1 MPPGHS
7 FDQAGR
13 GRGFAVALAKPD
25 NGATMVLFLKAFVIG
40 LSIAAPVGPI
50 GVLCIRRTLV
60 FGRGVGFASGLG
72 AATADAFYGAV
83 AAFGL
88 TFVQR
93 FFVQNA
99 RPLHLIGG
107 GVLLLIGLRTMLAKR
122 DAVVIPGDGAP
133 RVAGLLP
140 AYASTLLLTITN
152 PMTIISFAAVF
163 AVIAPAGGLDSG
175 SAAVTVAGVFSG
187 SAAWWLVLSAGVGAV
202 RRAAGATLLG
212 WVGRLSGGVIAGFG
226 AAQLLERT

>member
-1 MPPGHS
+1 M
-7 FDQAGR
+7 
-13 GRGFAVALAKPD
+13 
-25 NGATMVLFLKAFVIG
+25 LFFKAFVIG

-60 FGRGVGFASGLG
+60 FGRRIGFVSGLG

-88 TFVQR
+88 SVLFR

-107 GVLLLIGLRTMLAKR
+107 VALLLIGLRTMLARR
-122 DAVVIPGDGAP
+122 DAAPPAADVPMPSGA
-133 RVAGLLP
+133 LLP
-140 AYASTLLLTITN
+140 AYLSTLLLTITN

-163 AVIAPAGGLDSG
+163 AVIAPAGGLNYG
-175 SAAVTVAGVFSG
+175 SAGVTVAGVFLG
-187 SAAWWLVLSAGVGAV
+187 SAAWWLVLSTGVGAV
-202 RRAAGATLLG
+202 RQAAGAGLLA
-212 WVGRLSGGVIAGFG
+212 WVSRLSGGVIAGFG
-226 AAQLLERT
+226 AAQLVERT

>member
-1 MPPGHS
+1 M
-7 FDQAGR
+7 
-13 GRGFAVALAKPD
+13 L
-25 NGATMVLFLKAFVIG
+25 LLKAFIIG

-60 FGRGVGFASGLG
+60 FGRRIGFVSGLG

-88 TFVQR
+88 TVLFR

-107 GVLLLIGLRTMLAKR
+107 ILLLGIGIRTMMARRDLA
-122 DAVVIPGDGAP
+122 AATE
-133 RVAGLLP
+133 VASRGPALLP
-140 AYASTLLLTITN
+140 AYASTLFLTITN

-163 AVIAPAGGLDSG
+163 AVIAPAGGLDYR
-175 SAAVTVAGVFSG
+175 SAAVTVVGVFLG
-187 SAAWWLVLSAGVGAV
+187 SAAWWLVLSTGVGAV
-202 RRAAGATLLG
+202 RQAAGVRALA
-212 WVGRLSGGVIAGFG
+212 WVSRLSGGIIAGFG
-226 AAQLLERT
+226 AAQLVERT

>member
-1 MPPGHS
+1 M
-7 FDQAGR
+7 
-13 GRGFAVALAKPD
+13 L
-25 NGATMVLFLKAFVIG
+25 LLKAFIIG

-60 FGRGVGFASGLG
+60 FGRRIGFVSGLG

-88 TFVQR
+88 TVVFR

-107 GVLLLIGLRTMLAKR
+107 ILLLVIGIRTMVARRDLA
-122 DAVVIPGDGAP
+122 AAAEVAP
-133 RVAGLLP
+133 RGPALLP
-140 AYASTLLLTITN
+140 AYASTLFLTITN

-163 AVIAPAGGLDSG
+163 AVIAPAGGLDYR
-175 SAAVTVAGVFSG
+175 SAAVTVVGVFLG
-187 SAAWWLVLSAGVGAV
+187 SAAWWLVLSTGVGAV
-202 RRAAGATLLG
+202 RQAAGARVLA
-212 WVGRLSGGVIAGFG
+212 WVSRVSGGVIAGFG
-226 AAQLLERT
+226 AAQLVERT

>member
-1 MPPGHS
+1 MI
-7 FDQAGR
+7 F
-13 GRGFAVALAKPD
+13 F
-25 NGATMVLFLKAFVIG
+25 KAFVIG

-60 FGRGVGFASGLG
+60 FGRRIGFISGLG

-88 TFVQR
+88 TVLFR

-107 GVLLLIGLRTMLAKR
+107 ILLLLIGLRTMLARR
-122 DAVVIPGDGAP
+122 DVAVSADAP
-133 RVAGLLP
+133 APSGGLLP
-140 AYASTLLLTITN
+140 AYASTFFLTITN

-163 AVIAPAGGLDSG
+163 AVIAPAGGLDYAA
-175 SAAVTVAGVFSG
+175 AAVTVAGVFLG

-202 RRAAGATLLG
+202 RQAAGSRLLA
-212 WVGRLSGGVIAGFG
+212 WVSRVSGGVIAGFG
-226 AAQLLERT
+226 AAQLVERT

>member
-1 MPPGHS
+1 M
-7 FDQAGR
+7 
-13 GRGFAVALAKPD
+13 
-25 NGATMVLFLKAFVIG
+25 LFFKAFVIG

-60 FGRGVGFASGLG
+60 FGRRVGFVSGLG

-88 TFVQR
+88 TVLFR

-107 GVLLLIGLRTMLAKR
+107 ALLLLIGLRTMLARR
-122 DAVVIPGDGAP
+122 DMAVSADEPARSG
-133 RVAGLLP
+133 GLLP
-140 AYASTLLLTITN
+140 AYASTFFLTITN

-163 AVIAPAGGLDSG
+163 AVIAPAGGLDYG
-175 SAAVTVAGVFSG
+175 SAAVTVAGVFLG
-187 SAAWWLVLSAGVGAV
+187 SAAWWLVLSTGVGAV
-202 RRAAGATLLG
+202 RQAAGARLLA
-212 WVGRLSGGVIAGFG
+212 WVSRLSGGVIAGFG
-226 AAQLLERT
+226 AAQLVERT

>member
-1 MPPGHS
+1 M
-7 FDQAGR
+7 
-13 GRGFAVALAKPD
+13 L
-25 NGATMVLFLKAFVIG
+25 LLKAFIIG

-60 FGRGVGFASGLG
+60 FGRRVGFVSGLG

-88 TFVQR
+88 TVVFR

-107 GVLLLIGLRTMLAKR
+107 VLLLVIGIRTMVTRR
-122 DAVVIPGDGAP
+122 DLVAEAEVPP
-133 RVAGLLP
+133 RGPALLP
-140 AYASTLLLTITN
+140 AYVSTLFLTITN

-163 AVIAPAGGLDSG
+163 AVIAPAGGLDYR
-175 SAAVTVAGVFSG
+175 SAAVTVVGVFFG
-187 SAAWWLVLSAGVGAV
+187 SAAWWLILSTGVGAV
-202 RRAAGATLLG
+202 RQAAGAQVLA
-212 WVGRLSGGVIAGFG
+212 WVSRLSGAVIAGFG
-226 AAQLLERT
+226 AAQLVERT

>member
-1 MPPGHS
+1 M
-7 FDQAGR
+7 
-13 GRGFAVALAKPD
+13 
-25 NGATMVLFLKAFVIG
+25 LFLKAFVIG

-60 FGRGVGFASGLG
+60 FGRRIGFVSGLG

-88 TFVQR
+88 TVLFR

-107 GVLLLIGLRTMLAKR
+107 MLLLLIGLRTMLARR
-122 DAVVIPGDGAP
+122 DVAVSPDGPA
-133 RVAGLLP
+133 RSGGLLP
-140 AYASTLLLTITN
+140 AYASTFFLTITN

-163 AVIAPAGGLDSG
+163 AVIAPAGGLDYR
-175 SAAVTVAGVFSG
+175 SAAVTVVGVFLG
-187 SAAWWLVLSAGVGAV
+187 SAAWWLVLSTGVGAV
-202 RRAAGATLLG
+202 RQAAGARLLV

-226 AAQLLERT
+226 AAQLVERT